1 MAGMR
6 TVDPRS
12 RVEALDRPTCLRLL
26 AGEEVG
32 RLAVVAGG
40 APVVLPVNYALDGEA
55 VVVRTEPGTKLD
67 QGVRSP
73 ACFEVDDFDRATRSG
88 WSVIV
93 AGRLEE
99 VTEFDGPD
107 FERVRALGIEPWA
120 GPGLD
125 HWLRLVPTRVTGRRI
140 GPAS

>member
-1 MAGMR
+1 MR

-12 RVEALDRPTCLRLL
+12 GIESLDRPTCLSLL
-26 AGEEVG
+26 AGEEIG

-40 APVVLPVNYALDGEA
+40 APVVVPVNFALDGEA
-55 VVVRTEPGTKLD
+55 VVVRTEPGAKLD

-73 ACFEVDDFDRATRSG
+73 ACFEVDSFDRATRTG

-99 VTEFDGPD
+99 VTPFDGPD
-107 FERVRALGIEPWA
+107 FERLRALGVDPWV
-120 GPGLD
+120 GPGRD
-125 HWLRLVPTRVTGRRI
+125 HFLRLVPTRLTGRRI
-140 GPAS
+140 GPRS